1 MKQTLT
7 ASTILSII
15 AIAGLVLSANTCQ
28 AGEWGLGLGVAAQDQ
43 PQRGADTQVVVLP
56 FPSYEGER
64 LSLGF
69 GNVAYAL
76 TKDEKFRVSVAGQLR
91 FDGYNPDDNAALS
104 GLRERDFTL
113 DVGFN
118 ISSEHDWGVVSVQV
132 MNDAF
137 SVHEGY
143 EVTTSFAYPISANR
157 WTLVPTVS
165 AHWLSANLVEYYYG
179 VRLDEATAERPAYT
193 GKGAFNVSATL
204 NAAYRLSDKWEI
216 IGGGQYTHLG
226 DEITESPIIGQDREV
241 ILYSG
246 IVYRF

>member
-1 MKQTLT
+1 MNQTLA
-7 ASTILSII
+7 ASTTLSIT
-15 AIAGLVLSANTCQ
+15 AIAGLALAANTCQ

-43 PQRGADTQVVVLP
+43 PQRGAETQVVVLP

-69 GNVAYAL
+69 GSVAYAL

-91 FDGYNPDDNAALS
+91 FDGYDPDDNDALS

-118 ISSEHDWGVVSVQV
+118 ISSKHDWGIVNFQV

-143 EVTTSFAYPISANR
+143 EVTTSFAYPMISDR
-157 WTLVPTVS
+157 WTVVPSIS
-165 AHWLSANLVEYYYG
+165 AHWLSADLVEYYYG
-179 VRLDEATAERPAYT
+179 VRLDEATAERHAYA
-193 GKGAFNVSATL
+193 GNGAFNVSASL

-226 DEITESPIIGQDREV
+226 DEITDSPIIGQDREV